1 MCNDKI
7 NNIYN
12 MTINELIN
20 IVDDY
25 IIKPVVIF
33 NIDLDSFNKQ
43 DGRKQYNKRIR
54 EKVQNKFGIY
64 IWTNSQT
71 DEIIYIGMA
80 GKIKT
85 NNSLSNHSLQKRL
98 LASRGR
104 DKKTKKD
111 IQTNDFVKK
120 FMEENNIVSLNFY
133 VAYTKDG
140 IPPTYLETILL
151 YEYFKEKKCLPKLNN
166 SF

>member
-1 MCNDKI
+1 
-7 NNIYN
+7 

-80 GKIKT
+80 GKTKT

-104 DKKTKKD
+104 DKKTKKRYSD
-111 IQTNDFVKK
+111 EWFCKEIYGRKHSLAPRTKK
-120 FMEENNIVSLNFY
+120 ACEPTQKNIKSAFGN
-133 VAYTKDG
+133 
-140 IPPTYLETILL
+140 P
-151 YEYFKEKKCLPKLNN
+151 
-166 SF
+166 